1 MVNAQG
7 EAFFENVARGTYEL
21 VAGSPNIAY
30 AIVRSTSQDHENAGQ
45 IITWLN
51 NTAGLRLVISTIIAV
66 FLGLALGCGGN
77 NTPPVRAPSNLVYP
91 QPTVTAEV
99 GKAITTDI
107 PTVTGTVDSYTVSPT
122 LPPGLSLSSST
133 GVISGTPTAVAAQ
146 VNYTVTAM
154 NSAGSTTAMVQI
166 LVNAAVVAPSNLVYP
181 QPTVTA
187 EVGKVIT
194 TDIPTVTGTVDSYT
208 VSPNLPPGLSLS
220 SSTGVISG
228 TPTAVAALAT
238 YVVTAS
244 NSGGNA
250 TASITIT
257 VNTAP
262 RVLFELGHA
271 AEVTFLRFDNSRVL
285 SQDSNQHWVLWDYA
299 SGAILANGD
308 QYSPLPLDM
317 GGNTVVIGLPNGLE
331 VRSSSDGHILSTIVS
346 SASWWKLATDGSYIC
361 AGSRAGLSVWT
372 PTGRI
377 LVSRPGDYSAAKI
390 FAAPGEV
397 RVALGPAGQNVVET
411 ISTASGTSSVT
422 PAFSGQFNSWFLDGQ
437 RFLTNQSN
445 TVWTYSKS
453 GIQQA
458 IVALPTI
465 ANLSG
470 EGGWLWV
477 QSDLGLDIYSVG
489 SNSPSLTV
497 TSGAEVISGMTIGV
511 LRIGTSAIGVIDLSG
526 SSLSEVDYALPIAY
540 TSAYAATSSS
550 QWLVGNVHG
559 VVLDG
564 ASIANTPRYFGMGA
578 AWSIAGG
585 VARAAVATA
594 TGTIVYLDPSGTT
607 AEGSISF
614 SSSKLEFSSDGTV
627 LAAAA
632 NTNDSQYE
640 VDRTLKVF
648 SLPGATQINS
658 WPYTFQYQTPFLFD
672 FSLSGSGA
680 LLGQVLESESG
691 LSFTRQVTATTGG
704 PTIWSD
710 SLSSDPIRISPDGT
724 LIAVSSGLFS
734 GTNIYRNGILTT
746 AVPGWA
752 VGWIDDDRL
761 LVNNYAAG
769 SAPVFSGCT
778 IYDPTGIKLAA
789 PALPELQEFQAV
801 TSDWVY
807 SARENA
813 IFSLTTGAST
823 WTSADPSVGVGAV
836 SGSFVVFESGSR
848 VLAESY

>member
-1 MVNAQG
+1 VHN
-7 EAFFENVARGTYEL
+7 
-21 VAGSPNIAY
+21 
-30 AIVRSTSQDHENAGQ
+30 
-45 IITWLN
+45 
-51 NTAGLRLVISTIIAV
+51 RLVQQHGRFEAPDLYHLAV

-77 NTPPVRAPSNLVYP
+77 NTPTVVAPSNLVYP

-107 PTVTGTVDSYTVSPT
+107 PTVTGTVNSYTVSPT

-133 GVISGTPTAVAAQ
+133 GVISGA
-146 VNYTVTAM
+146 
-154 NSAGSTTAMVQI
+154 
-166 LVNAAVVAPSNLVYP
+166 
-181 QPTVTA
+181 
-187 EVGKVIT
+187 
-194 TDIPTVTGTVDSYT
+194 
-208 VSPNLPPGLSLS
+208 
-220 SSTGVISG
+220 
-228 TPTAVAALAT
+228 PTAVAALAT

-262 RVLFELGHA
+262 RVLLELGHA
-271 AEVTFLRFDNSRVL
+271 AQVQFLRFNNSRVL
-285 SQDSNQHWVLWDYA
+285 SRDSNGHWVLWDYA

-308 QYSPLPLDM
+308 QSVLLPLDM
-317 GGNTVVIGLPNGLE
+317 SGNTVVIGIPNGLE
-331 VRSSSDGHILSTIVS
+331 IRSSSDGHILSTIIS
-346 SASWWKLATDGSYIC
+346 STSWWNLASDGSYIC
-361 AGSRAGLSVWT
+361 AGSQAGLSVWT
-372 PTGRI
+372 PTGQI
-377 LVSRPGDYSAAKI
+377 LVSRPGDYSAAKS

-397 RVALGPAGQNVVET
+397 RIALGPAGQNVVET

-422 PAFSGQFNSWFLDGQ
+422 PAFSGQFNSWFLDGE

-477 QSDLGLDIYSVG
+477 QSDLGLDIYAVG

-497 TSGAEVISGMTIGV
+497 TSGAGVISGMTIGV

-578 AWSIAGG
+578 AWGIAGG
-585 VARAAVATA
+585 GARAAVATA

-607 AEGSISF
+607 PEGSIRF
-614 SSSKLEFSSDGTV
+614 SSSKLELSSDGTV

-640 VDRTLKVF
+640 ADRTLKVF
-648 SLPGATQINS
+648 SLPTATQINS
-658 WPYTFQYQTPFLFD
+658 WPYAFQSQTPFLFD

-680 LLGQVLESESG
+680 LLGQVLESENTG

-724 LIAVSSGLFS
+724 LIAVSNGLLS
-734 GTNIYRNGILTT
+734 GTNIYRNGMLAT

-752 VGWIDDDRL
+752 VGWIDDGRL

-769 SAPVFSGCT
+769 PVFAVFSGCT
-778 IYDPTGIKLAA
+778 IYDPTGIKLAT
-789 PALPELQEFQAV
+789 PALPELQELQAV
-801 TSDWVY
+801 TSDSVY
-807 SARENA
+807 SARKNA